1 MLSFDII
8 SAYRQHTFRTAPGR
22 HLHQAQDAIDFV
34 DQSGFIFFWPITGIV
49 LPSLW
54 VAAAGDRPVADE
66 HDDPGHVTWSWKDEL
81 LGKGLWYY
89 ARILRH
95 RNTIVSLMDIPYF
108 YALSP
113 NYGSPED
120 DYLEQYQSGKMTL
133 EAKSIFE
140 ALLREGPLDT
150 LSLRRISNMN
160 SKGGEGRFNRA
171 LDQLQIELKI
181 LPIGIAPVGPWR
193 YAFIY
198 DLTHRA
204 FPHLIDQARP
214 ISEPQARQHLLMRYM
229 KMLGATRQEDI
240 QKLFSWSALTA
251 EKTISHL
258 VSFSQ
263 VEDQVRFSDQPGEW
277 LMLKSFIG

>member
-1 MLSFDII
+1 MFSFDLI
-8 SAYRQHTFRTAPGR
+8 SSYRQHTFRTAPGQR
-22 HLHQAQDAIDFV
+22 LHQAQDAVEFV
-34 DQSGFIFFWPITGIV
+34 NQSGFIFFWPITGIV

-54 VAAAGDRPVADE
+54 VATAGDRPVPDE

-81 LGKGLWYY
+81 LGKGSWYY

-95 RNTIVSLMDIPYF
+95 RNTIVSLQDIPYF

-113 NYGSPED
+113 NYGTPEE

-133 EAKSIFE
+133 EAKSVFE

-160 SKGGEGRFNRA
+160 NKGSEGRFNRA

-181 LPIGIAPVGPWR
+181 LPVGVAPVGPWH

-198 DLTHRA
+198 DLTHRV

-214 ISEPQARQHLLMRYM
+214 ISETQARQHLFMRYM
-229 KMLGATRQEDI
+229 KMLGATRREDI
-240 QKLFSWSALTA
+240 QKLFNWPALTV
-251 EKTISHL
+251 EKTIAHL
-258 VSFSQ
+258 ISSSQ

-277 LMLKSFIG
+277 LLLKSFAK